1 MNVIIVG
8 LGKIGVKLTERLS
21 REDNINVTVVD
32 IRRDIIQS
40 VVNTYDVMG
49 VVGSGASLDTLDEA
63 GVKNADV
70 LIAATNSDEVNLL
83 ICLIARKTGG
93 CKTIARVRDPQYGK
107 EIHLFKEDLGLAM
120 IINPEFFAATEMA
133 RILRFPSAIEIDTFA
148 KGRVE
153 ILKFKIKE
161 GSPLIGI
168 KLVDLKNKVGGN
180 ILVCGVEREDEAFI
194 PSGTFELKEG
204 DLVSIVASVEEATA
218 FFKKIGIKT
227 DRAKDTMIIGGGT
240 TAVYLANRL
249 IKAGIDV
256 KIIEHN
262 PARCEELISLVP
274 KATIINGDGTENNLL
289 LEEGIEDVA
298 SVVTLTNIDEE
309 NVLLSLFAKTKTKG
323 KIITKINRIA
333 YDEVIS
339 TLGLDTIIYPK
350 EITADYVTRFVRA
363 LNNSIG
369 NNIETMHYILDGKA
383 EALEFNVLE
392 NAPIINKKLE
402 DLDLKQGVLVA
413 CINRNGTII
422 TPRGKD
428 VILPG
433 DTVIIVTTNKGF
445 EDISDILR

>member
-161 GSPLIGI
+161 GSPLIGV

>member
-402 DLDLKQGVLVA
+402 ELDLKQGVLVA

>member
-120 IINPEFFAATEMA
+120 IINPEFFAATEMG

-161 GSPLIGI
+161 GSPLIGV

-402 DLDLKQGVLVA
+402 ELDLKQGVLVA

>member
-161 GSPLIGI
+161 RSPLIGV

>member
-161 GSPLIGI
+161 GSPLIGV

-402 DLDLKQGVLVA
+402 ELDLKQGVLVA

>member
-1 MNVIIVG
+1 MNIIIVG
-8 LGKIGVKLTERLS
+8 LGKIGVKLAERLS
-21 REDNINVTVVD
+21 KEDNINVTVVD
-32 IRRDIIQS
+32 IRQDIIHS
-40 VVNTYDVMG
+40 VVNAYDVMG
-49 VVGSGASLDTLDEA
+49 VMGSGTSIDTLEEA
-63 GVKNADV
+63 GVNNADV
-70 LIAATNSDEVNLL
+70 LIAATASDEINLL
-83 ICLIARKTGG
+83 TCLIARKTGG
-93 CKTIARVRDPQYGK
+93 CKTIARVRGPQYGK

-120 IINPEFFAATEMA
+120 IINPEFIAATEMA

-161 GSPLIGI
+161 DSPLAGI
-168 KLVDLKNKVGGN
+168 KLVDLKSKIGGDV
-180 ILVCGVEREDEAFI
+180 LVCGVEREEEAFI
-194 PSGTFELKEG
+194 PSGNFELKEG
-204 DLVSIVASVEEATA
+204 DLVSIVSSVEEATA
-218 FFKKIGIKT
+218 FLKKIGIKT
-227 DRAKDTMIIGGGT
+227 DKAKDAMIIGGGT

-262 PARCEELISLVP
+262 PARCEELITLVP

-289 LEEGIEDVA
+289 LEEGIEDA
-298 SVVTLTNIDEE
+298 KSVVALTNIDEE
-309 NVLLSLFAKTKTKG
+309 NVLLSLFAKTKTDG

-333 YDEVIS
+333 YNEVIS

-350 EITADYVTRFVRA
+350 ELTADYIIRFVRA

-369 NNIETMHYILDGKA
+369 SNIETMHYILDGKA
-383 EALEFNVLE
+383 EALEFKVVDNSPISHKTLE
-392 NAPIINKKLE
+392 ELP
-402 DLDLKQGVLVA
+402 LKQGVLVA

-428 VILPG
+428 IILPG